1 MTDSLAFPPPP
12 PTVVQALNTARLEVG
27 SVGKDGRAPA
37 QMGGYRFRGV
47 DAVVNAASAILA
59 RHGVLVTPE
68 VLEVDRVTTTAKG
81 GAQMLNVYVRTRFTF
96 HGPAGD
102 TVSAV
107 VLGEASDAG
116 DKATA
121 KAQSVALRVALLQ
134 ALLLPTDDPDPDAEG
149 YQRASRQEVLEQ
161 ETEAQRVLRERRA
174 QQGDPGQHPADSQQG
189 GARQGRLDAQDAR
202 ERAQDGP
209 TEPQALPAHLTILQG
224 LIQDLHPDQQAW
236 VRANWGDRPPLRRMT
251 TAQAADTV
259 EWLATVPPPAT
270 VPA

>member
-1 MTDSLAFPPPP
+1 MSETSTSLN
-12 PTVVQALNTARLEVG
+12 VVQALNAARLEVG

-47 DAVVNAASAILA
+47 DAVVNAASAVLA

-68 VLEVDRVTTTAKG
+68 VLDVERVTTTAKG

-102 TVSAV
+102 TVSAI

-149 YQRASRQEVLEQ
+149 YQRATRQEVLEQ
-161 ETEAQRVLRERRA
+161 ETEAQRVLRERRTQEGPAERSGYESSTSA
-174 QQGDPGQHPADSQQG
+174 QRRLPAPPV
-189 GARQGRLDAQDAR
+189 AQEAP
-202 ERAQDGP
+202 AGP
-209 TEPQALPAHLTILQG
+209 PPIPAHLGPFYEHLGALAPSQKVWVQTNWPPAEDLP
-224 LIQDLHPDQQAW
+224 QDPRQ
-236 VRANWGDRPPLRRMT
+236 MT
-251 TAQAADTV
+251 TAQAARAL
-259 EWLATVPPPAT
+259 EWLAASVPPPVT

>member
-1 MTDSLAFPPPP
+1 MTETPPARPP
-12 PTVVQALNTARLEVG
+12 VHLNVREALNGARLEVG

-47 DAVVNAASAILA
+47 DAVVNAASAVLA

-68 VLEVDRVTTTAKG
+68 VLDVERVTTTAKG

-96 HGPAGD
+96 HGPGD
-102 TVSAV
+102 TTVQAT

-149 YQRASRQEVLEQ
+149 YQRATRQELEQ
-161 ETEAQRVLRERRA
+161 ETDAQRVLRERRA
-174 QQGDPGQHPADSQQG
+174 QQGDPGQHPADTQRGSAQQ
-189 GARQGRLDAQDAR
+189 AR
-202 ERAQDGP
+202 EDRQA
-209 TEPQALPAHLTILQG
+209 PQEQPSVPQPLPAHVQPLQQA
-224 LIQDLHPDQQAW
+224 LAALDDAQSAW
-236 VRANWGDRPPLRRMT
+236 VRANWGDRPGIRRMT
-251 TAQAADTV
+251 VAQAADMV
-259 EWLATVPPPAT
+259 EWLAVSVPPPGDARLL
-270 VPA
+270 A